1 MDTARDAQDR
11 IFNTLPL
18 NSLLREADAPF
29 RQAVVRALMREGFEL
44 DETFPCLHHPTEIL
58 KAIRGLGKLEFG
70 PAWDS
75 LRQALLV
82 AGKLGILMDL
92 SSRPSM
98 HWKSVPSSKAGW
110 ADGYQHPRRESS

>member
-1 MDTARDAQDR
+1 MDTTRDAQDR

-18 NSLLREADAPF
+18 DSLLREADATF
-29 RQAVVRALMREGFEL
+29 RQAVVRALTKEGFEL
-44 DETFPCLHHPTEIL
+44 DETFPCLHHSMEIL
-58 KAIRGLGKLEFG
+58 KAIHGLEKLELG

-75 LRQALLV
+75 FRQAFQV

-98 HWKSVPSSKAGW
+98 RWKSRPSSKAGW
-110 ADGYQHPRRESS
+110 AVGYQHPRREPG